1 MPMEQIDL
9 LTTLNEGYLPQLQ
22 VMLTSL
28 AMNNPKETF
37 ALTLLHSGIPEKKLQ
52 GVAKQCEAYGYSLF
66 PTKVEDAL
74 FGKAPVT
81 KQYPIYIGQVFK
93 LPKV

>member
-28 AMNNPKETF
+28 AVNNPKETF

-52 GVAKQCEAYGYSLF
+52 GVAKQCVADL
-66 PTKVEDAL
+66 
-74 FGKAPVT
+74 PVT
-81 KQYPIYIGQVFK
+81 HRGPK
-93 LPKV
+93 LTAATGTRSMS

>member
-1 MPMEQIDL
+1 MEQIDL

-37 ALTLLHSGIPEKKLQ
+37 ALTLLHSGIPEKSCRAWQ
-52 GVAKQCEAYGYSLF
+52 SSARHTAIPFF
-66 PTKVEDAL
+66 PQK
-74 FGKAPVT
+74 
-81 KQYPIYIGQVFK
+81 
-93 LPKV
+93 

>member
-1 MPMEQIDL
+1 MKAIF
-9 LTTLNEGYLPQLQ
+9 PQLQ

-52 GVAKQCEAYGYSLF
+52 GVAKQ
-66 PTKVEDAL
+66 
-74 FGKAPVT
+74 
-81 KQYPIYIGQVFK
+81 
-93 LPKV
+93 